1 MTIKKLTM
9 TTSEIKLKITVD
21 ENQLPHKIE
30 WEAADAQEGSVCK
43 SMMLALWD
51 EKENNTMR
59 IDLWTKEMS
68 VEEMKKFFHQN
79 ITTLTDTY
87 LRATNDDATVKD
99 IREYMSGL
107 GRRMGVLA
115 ND

>member
-1 MTIKKLTM
+1 MRPHLAIPMTS
-9 TTSEIKLKITVD
+9 SEIKIKVTVD
-21 ENQLPHKIE
+21 ENQLPEKIE
-30 WEAADAQEGSVCK
+30 WAAPEAGEGSVCK

-68 VEEMKKFFHQN
+68 VDEMKKFFHQS
-79 ITTLTDTY
+79 IVTMSDTY
-87 LRATNDDATVKD
+87 LRATGDEATVKEL
-99 IREYMSGL
+99 RTYMTDL

-115 ND
+115 

>member
-1 MTIKKLTM
+1 MVIKKITM

-21 ENQLPHKIE
+21 ENQLPQKIE

-68 VEEMKKFFHQN
+68 VDEMKKFFHQN
-79 ITTLTDTY
+79 IITLTDTY
-87 LRATNDDATVKD
+87 LRATNDTATVND
-99 IREYMSGL
+99 IRDYMSGL
-107 GRRMGVLA
+107 GKRMGVLA